1 MQRRVPTVYELRATC
16 PPGARISDDYAA
28 DVAQHLT
35 AALGYHKVT
44 TLQMLNDVSALTN
57 AGSLLSEHD
66 EIVAS
71 YDLEVTASHAMGY
84 RALGLSNG
92 ICNAALAEFNP
103 DYAVESRVHVING
116 MGVTLGDSVIGLTA
130 LTAIKTRFPHL
141 SFAIY
146 RPAQT
151 PRYVKRLYELAAPL
165 LGSVIDLPVNL
176 DAIPYKELR
185 IDLGNHLF
193 WPKFSSLPMI
203 DFFLDAMGIW
213 PDEVPATDK
222 RNHWLQK
229 LALPRPQA
237 PEGGYVLLCP
247 SASTPVRSIPESLRS
262 EFVEA
267 LSQRY
272 RLPVV
277 GFGVIDHM
285 LYTDV
290 TVRAPD
296 TADFLAW
303 IKHAAYLV
311 TPDTAAVHI
320 AAGFDIPTTAFFSTI
335 APDLRVRDYPRCKP
349 VSLLVP
355 ELKGIHASNRA
366 SDVDR
371 VERAYRALKIDGD
384 FSGFA

>member
-1 MQRRVPTVYELRATC
+1 MVLDE
-16 PPGARISDDYAA
+16 
-28 DVAQHLT
+28 
-35 AALGYHKVT
+35 
-44 TLQMLNDVSALTN
+44 VSALTN
-57 AGSLLSEHD
+57 AGSLLSPHG
-66 EIVAS
+66 EIVAP
-71 YDLEVTASHAMGY
+71 YDLEVSNSPAAGY

-103 DYAVESRVHVING
+103 DYAAVSRVQVING

-130 LTAIKTRFPHL
+130 LTAIKTRFPHI
-141 SFAIY
+141 SFTIY
-146 RPAQT
+146 RPAHA
-151 PRYVKRLYELAAPL
+151 PGYVKRLYELVAPL
-165 LGSVIDLPVNL
+165 LGSVTDLPVNL
-176 DAIPYKELR
+176 DTLPYTELR

-193 WPKFSSLPMI
+193 WPNFASLPMI
-203 DFFLDAMGIW
+203 DFFLDAMGIKA
-213 PDEVPATDK
+213 DDVPSTDK

-229 LALPRPQA
+229 LALPRP
-237 PEGGYVLLCP
+237 EGLKGDYVLLCP
-247 SASTPVRSIPESLRS
+247 VASTPVRSIPASVHGDL
-262 EFVEA
+262 VEA
-267 LSQRY
+267 VWQRY
-272 RLPVV
+272 RRPVV
-277 GFGVIDHM
+277 GFGVIDHK

-290 TVRAPD
+290 TSRAPD

-355 ELKGIHASNRA
+355 ELEGIQASNRA
-366 SDVDR
+366 SDVER